1 MKQWK
6 MKKHKVK
13 RNKIIKI
20 TNAQIE
26 AFEREYYQR
35 MNSGITQWQQEQY
48 L

>member
-1 MKQWK
+1 

-26 AFEREYYQR
+26 AIEREYYQR
-35 MNSGITQWQQEQY
+35 YNSGITQWQQEQY